1 MPDVLIIIQLLDVS
15 KLHTLH
21 ISTEND
27 KDLLI
32 LTLHLQT
39 AVHSVV
45 AGNFNLMEDLWRLTF
60 GQSMF

>member
-45 AGNFNLMEDLWRLTF
+45 AGNFKRT
-60 GQSMF
+60 